1 MENTVIQYNAEK
13 YPNFKE
19 FLWYEQHEAELLR
32 RYLGRY
38 LVIKD
43 EQVIGDFSSRKI
55 ARQHTVPNH
64 KPGTF
69 IIHLCAKKNPSKM
82 PRIRGHK
89 LVIVDTQ

>member
-1 MENTVIQYNAEK
+1 MENTVVQYNADK

-43 EQVIGDFSSRKI
+43 EKVLGDFSSRKI

-64 KPGTF
+64 TPGTF
-69 IIHLCAKKNPSKM
+69 IIHLCAEKDPKRM

-89 LVIVDTQ
+89 LITVDGK

>member
-19 FLWYEQHEAELLR
+19 FLWYEQHEEELLR

-43 EQVIGDFSSRKI
+43 GNVLGDFSSRKI
-55 ARQHTVPNH
+55 ARQQTVPNH
-64 KPGTF
+64 APGTF
-69 IIHLCAKKNPSKM
+69 IIHLCAKKDPNRI

-89 LVIVDTQ
+89 LITVDGK

>member
-1 MENTVIQYNAEK
+1 MENTVVQYNAEK

-19 FLWYEQHEAELLR
+19 FLWYEQHEEELLR

-43 EQVIGDFSSRKI
+43 ENVLGDFSSRKI
-55 ARQHTVPNH
+55 ARQQTVPNH
-64 KPGTF
+64 APGTF
-69 IIHLCAKKNPSKM
+69 IIHLCAEKDPNRI

-89 LVIVDTQ
+89 LITVDGK